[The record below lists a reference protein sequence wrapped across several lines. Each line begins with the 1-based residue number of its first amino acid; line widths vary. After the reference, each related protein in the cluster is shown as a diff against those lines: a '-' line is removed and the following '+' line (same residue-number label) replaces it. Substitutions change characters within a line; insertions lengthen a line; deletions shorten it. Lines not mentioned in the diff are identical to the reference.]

1 MSRSLRL
8 RLESA
13 LPEHAGEMLG
23 CIQQDTVANFVMF
36 QKTVTLEDQR
46 AYLER
51 LQGSAHQLFVARD
64 VVQERMIGTVG
75 MHEIDPIHETAR
87 LGVLIFRKD
96 DRGVG
101 YGTEMILRVLS
112 WAFLVCKLN
121 RVYLQVKQTN
131 TRGQALYRS
140 LGFVEE
146 GILREAYKDQ
156 SGFSDLVVMSLLA
169 SEWNQMI
176 AREEIPLAIL
186 EHRHSP

>member
-1 MSRSLRL
+1 MSRTPRL

-13 LPEHAGEMLG
+13 LPEHAGEMLA

-36 QKTVTLEDQR
+36 QKTVTLDDQR
-46 AYLER
+46 AFLER
-51 LQGSAHQLFVARD
+51 MQGSVHQLFVARN
-64 VVQERMIGTVG
+64 VAQERMIGTVG
-75 MHEIDPIHETAR
+75 LHEVDSIHETAR

-101 YGTEMILRVLS
+101 YGTEMILRALS
-112 WAFLVCKLN
+112 WAFLVRRLN

-140 LGFVEE
+140 LGFVQE
-146 GILREAYKDQ
+146 GVLRDAYKDK
-156 SGFSDLVVMSLLA
+156 SGFNDLVVMSLLA

-186 EHRHSP
+186 EHRHST